1 MTPATADAAA
11 PALARD
17 ERDERKRRLLLAS
30 GLARGELVGTFD
42 ELAGQADSLA
52 ARFMALRAW
61 LSNPLVWGV
70 GGTVGML
77 LLTVV
82 MRRDRALHLLSWG
95 LQAWGAW
102 RSVAAALARYRAR
115 QENERTDAPRA
126 P

>member
-1 MTPATADAAA
+1 MTPATADAAV
-11 PALARD
+11 PALA
-17 ERDERKRRLLLAS
+17 RDERKRRLLLAS

-77 LLTVV
+77 LLTVA

-102 RSVAAALARYRAR
+102 RSAAAALARYRAR
-115 QENERTDAPRA
+115 QENERPDPPRA

>member
-1 MTPATADAAA
+1 MTPATADAAV
-11 PALARD
+11 PVLA
-17 ERDERKRRLLLAS
+17 RDERKRRLLLAS

-77 LLTVV
+77 LLTVA

-102 RSVAAALARYRAR
+102 RNVAAALARYRAR
-115 QENERTDAPRA
+115 QENEGTDAPQA